1 MPAGNGS
8 QLRVAVFAS
17 GSGSNFQALAE
28 AVRDGGIPAEI
39 ALLVCD
45 KPAAPVVRRAE
56 TLGVPTYLFDPKSY
70 ASREAYE
77 EEIVGR
83 LREEGVELIV
93 LAGYMRIIT
102 DVLVKPYDGR
112 MINVHPSLLP
122 AFPGMRAVRQALEH
136 GVKVA
141 GATVH
146 FVDGGL
152 DSGPILAQKAVEIR
166 GDDTEETL
174 TARIHA
180 IEHELLPQAVR
191 WIAEG
196 RVKLNGRNVTIR
208 HDESEFQK
216 GRGTTHERE

>member
-1 MPAGNGS
+1 MSAADKR
-8 QLRVAVFAS
+8 LRIAVFAS

-28 AVRDGGIPAEI
+28 AVRDGGMPAEI

-56 TLGVPTYLFDPKSY
+56 TLGVPTFLFDPKTY

-83 LREEGVELIV
+83 LIEEGVELIV

-102 DVLVKPYDGR
+102 DVLVKPYYGR

-122 AFPGMRAVRQALEH
+122 AFPGMRAVRQALEY
-136 GVKVA
+136 GVKLT

-152 DSGPILAQKAVEIR
+152 DSGPILAQQAVEIR
-166 GDDTEETL
+166 DGDTEETL
-174 TARIHA
+174 TERVHA
-180 IEHELLPQAVR
+180 AEHELLPRAVR

-196 RVKLNGRNVTIR
+196 RVALNGRIVTVR
-208 HDESEFQK
+208 HGE
-216 GRGTTHERE
+216 